1 MLSFSVSWL
10 LFWIKGHAQ
19 IDSQSI
25 RLRMPRLLIWLIPYS
40 RIAKDINLEDIKDT
54 KVKGKSLLMPIIIGL
69 ILLVLG
75 ILSIFSKDG
84 LELGILGIIVGLI
97 IEMSGFK
104 ARLTIAISNETY
116 HLDVP
121 VSQKKVLFAIK
132 KDIDQEKSAKKVV
145 LKENQTLE
153 DL

>member
-25 RLRMPRLLIWLIPYS
+25 RLRMPRLLIWLIPYG

-54 KVKGKSLLMPIIIGL
+54 QVKGKSLLMPIIIGL

-84 LELGILGIIVGLI
+84 LGLGILGIIVGLI

-104 ARLTIAISNETY
+104 ARLTITSSNETY